1 MFSRVL
7 DKADAAI
14 IIGKRPKNYVRMYDV
29 LNELIIFGSSSC
41 NNAHNL
47 SVKLIED
54 MNIPTLKLAY
64 PTDKNQII
72 SLISKTNS
80 FLKDLKSS
88 NEDDLTVDMKPKKS
102 RYPIS
107 DFKKIV
113 DSLI

>member
-1 MFSRVL
+1 ML
-7 DKADAAI
+7 Q
-14 IIGKRPKNYVRMYDV
+14 
-29 LNELIIFGSSSC
+29 FGSSSC

-80 FLKDLKSS
+80 FLKNLDKSS
-88 NEDDLTVDMKPKKS
+88 SSVNMDNLNADLEIKKDKF
-102 RYPIS
+102 PLNNLKEILN
-107 DFKKIV
+107 
-113 DSLI
+113 SLI